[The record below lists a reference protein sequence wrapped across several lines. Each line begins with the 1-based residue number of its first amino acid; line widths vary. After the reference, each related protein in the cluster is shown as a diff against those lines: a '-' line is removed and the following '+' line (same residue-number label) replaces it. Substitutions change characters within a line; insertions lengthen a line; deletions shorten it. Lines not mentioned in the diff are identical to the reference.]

1 MSLRLSI
8 ISASM
13 ANIAILIQMNAKRMV
28 LSVKSWRTKMSNKT
42 LVLNRVAKNRK
53 SGINNRIG
61 AKYIPVLAINC
72 TNLRVSLIGLIWLLP
87 IRLE

>member
-1 MSLRLSI
+1 M
-8 ISASM
+8 SASM

-53 SGINNRIG
+53 SGISNRIV

>member
-8 ISASM
+8 MSASM

-42 LVLNRVAKNRK
+42 LALNRDAKNRK
-53 SGINNRIG
+53 SGISKRIG